1 MDTTADNIKF
11 KFADLGRFAVL
22 KMPTD
27 QIWDGPACLV
37 TMNVPSL
44 AFYNNNQSPVLVRF
58 DTLED
63 ADAYAREL
71 SARTKTDNENRI
83 IGFAPIA
90 LPEEVHVTMTRRVTK
105 TEAMKPKFTP
115 APVTPPEAAPF
126 VPVMGKPAAKGKRPE
141 FKRGDK

>member
-1 MDTTADNIKF
+1 
-11 KFADLGRFAVL
+11 
-22 KMPTD
+22 
-27 QIWDGPACLV
+27 
-37 TMNVPSL
+37 MNVPSL

-90 LPEEVHVTMTRRVTK
+90 LLEEVHFTLTRRVTK

-115 APVTPPEAAPF
+115 ASPAPV
-126 VPVMGKPAAKGKRPE
+126 KPAAKPRARKAKSQKGAL
-141 FKRGDK
+141 